1 MHTPR
6 SSGTFRRRHYH
17 RAAQLWADLR
27 RLAALRGTGSLSPA
41 RRERLMLV
49 VTAVNRCRYCASFHT
64 HVAQLSGLS
73 AAEVALLLDGSTQDA
88 PESEIPALVY
98 ARHWAE
104 AAGQPTPELQ
114 AQLVAIYGPAQAQA
128 IERVLTMIWIG
139 NLCGNTWDAIL
150 FRFSGGRLGQR
161 REG

>member
-1 MHTPR
+1 MGR
-6 SSGTFRRRHYH
+6 SPLPALTQAATRKPKQDGIPGVAAQIANPNHREHALDGLRLRRPVDRHQLRLKLRRR
-17 RAAQLWADLR
+17 LP
-27 RLAALRGTGSLSPA
+27 G
-41 RRERLMLV
+41 
-49 VTAVNRCRYCASFHT
+49 
-64 HVAQLSGLS
+64 GLS
-73 AAEVALLLDGSTQDA
+73 AAEVTLLLDGSTQDA

-114 AQLVAIYGPAQAQA
+114 AKLVAIYGSAQAQA

-150 FRFSGGRLGQR
+150 FRFFGGRLGQR